1 MMAAVHSA
9 RTGRARPDRTRERA
23 TAVNQLLFAAASLV
37 AGSLIIVLGELRQGE
52 LFFSGVLLV
61 FALTIAALVIPWNR
75 TPACW
80 VAVIPAGDIVAIFLL
95 QLSYHDSEIWLL
107 WVVPVTWLA
116 TIGGWR
122 GLVVG
127 TGGATALFLMAHV
140 LADDFRNPVQ
150 NFLGP
155 VALASASFVAFIGA
169 QRSAAQ
175 RALLDEQADYLD
187 HAVER
192 ARRQEDA
199 VSELLDAVDFGVLRI
214 GADGSVSIENDAHA
228 RLSTIA
234 DEGEL
239 FDADSVTPIDI
250 AMSPASRARR
260 GETFENLL
268 WWQGPPGDAR
278 RALRSTCRR
287 LIDINGT
294 DVGAILVTRDVTA
307 EQQAVHIRDELVA
320 SVSHELRTPLTSV
333 LGHLDLVL
341 ESGAVSG
348 SARRSLEIAERNA
361 SRLLV
366 IIGDILGATAE
377 GPGRFDVRP
386 VPEDLARVVQASV
399 EALEPRAA
407 DRNIRIDSSGVEPA
421 EAEIDPVRI
430 RQVVDNLVGNAV
442 NHHTGDGLIEV
453 GVTADD
459 KHAWLVVRD
468 DGPGIAEEAL
478 PHLFERRYRAVH
490 TSSRSVG
497 HGLGLS
503 ISRDLVRAHGGEI
516 TVQSEPGSGAT
527 FVVRLPRRVTG
538 AST

>member
-1 MMAAVHSA
+1 MMAPGTAA
-9 RTGRARPDRTRERA
+9 RAGAARPDRTRERA
-23 TAVNQLLFAAASLV
+23 TAINQLLLTAVVLVAAALM
-37 AGSLIIVLGELRQGE
+37 LVLGTVESGDL
-52 LFFSGVLLV
+52 LFSSLLV
-61 FALTIAALVIPWNR
+61 VVGLTVLALVVPWNR
-75 TPACW
+75 IDVRW
-80 VAVIPAGDIVAIFLL
+80 VALVPAGDLVAIFLL
-95 QLSYHDSEIWLL
+95 QLTDPEGEAWAL
-107 WVVPVTWLA
+107 WMVPVTWLA
-116 TIGGWR
+116 TIGGLW
-122 GLVVG
+122 GLIIG
-127 TGGATALFLMAHV
+127 SAGSSALFW
-140 LADDFRNPVQ
+140 LAQVIEGDIDDPADF
-150 NFLGP
+150 FLGP
-155 VALASASFVAFIGA
+155 VALTTASFVAFVA
-169 QRSAAQ
+169 ARRSAAQ

-239 FDADSVTPIDI
+239 FDADGRTPIDI
-250 AMSPASRARR
+250 TMSPAARARR

-268 WWQGPPGDAR
+268 CWQGPPGDAR
-278 RALRSTCRR
+278 RALQSTCRR
-287 LIDINGT
+287 LIDIHGM
-294 DVGAILVTRDVTA
+294 DVGGILVTRDVTA

-341 ESGAVSG
+341 DSGEVTG

-366 IIGDILGATAE
+366 IIGDILAATAD

-386 VPEDLARVVQASV
+386 VLGDLARVVQASV

-407 DRNIRIDSSGVEPA
+407 DRNIRIDSSGIEPA
-421 EAEIDPVRI
+421 EAEIDPIRM

-442 NHHTGDGLIEV
+442 NYHTGDGLIEV

-459 KHAWLVVRD
+459 KHVWLVVRD
-468 DGPGIAEEAL
+468 DGPGIAEEVL
-478 PHLFERRYRAVH
+478 PHLFERRFRAEH
-490 TSSRSVG
+490 TSARAPG
-497 HGLGLS
+497 NGLGLS

-516 TVQSEPGSGAT
+516 TVQSEPGTGAT